1 MCTLRAKGRRAG
13 RNEVGG
19 ESVWQLSQIAP
30 LGDLEFSIIA
40 KIVEENVNLI
50 LSWTLNGQ
58 SDLFIETI
66 NQANFTLVNTL
77 SEEDSIVLVFGD
89 NQNSIVIKKR
99 SWVTPL
105 LKVS

>member
-1 MCTLRAKGRRAG
+1 MPKDGER
-13 RNEVGG
+13 GG
-19 ESVWQLSQIAP
+19 GGGEESVWHSDQIAP
-30 LGDLEFSIIA
+30 LCGLEFSIIA
-40 KIVEENVNLI
+40 EIVEENVNLI

-58 SDLFIETI
+58 SDSVVEAI